1 MLVKKWITFGQRAS
15 FTLKEGIL
23 SETGSFRADIM
34 EMVNSTASYSG
45 SSGPIKNDTDDDWN
59 KKGKKKK

>member
-15 FTLKEGIL
+15 FTLKESIL

-34 EMVNSTASYSG
+34 EMVNSTTSYAG
-45 SSGPIKNDTDDDWN
+45 STTGKDGDDDWS